1 MDQDEYQKLLEKYK
15 SKVRSEFG
23 EASQSLPKKITS
35 KEYSEFKSELYPTS
49 YSLYEKA
56 CNFAGNLLKLS
67 VGGTT
72 SEKIQKDLDV
82 CHLNTTPSGVVS
94 LSILA
99 GLTVMVFGS
108 LLMFSLPSL
117 LFGIEEPL
125 YFLIL
130 FCIIGGLLLI
140 PAIKSIPTFM
150 ANTWRMK
157 ASNQM
162 VQSVFYL
169 VTYMRHTSNLERG
182 IEFAA
187 DHLDAPLSLDFRKI
201 LWDVETQK
209 YSNVRDSANAYLDT
223 WKESDKQFVESFHL
237 IESSLFEG
245 SEERRLT
252 LLDKSLDV
260 ILNGTYENMMHYAHS
275 LNSPITMLH
284 MMGIILPILGL
295 VILPLVVSFMGGNTN
310 PFLSAVYISLLYNIS
325 LPLGVF
331 YLGKTILSKRPAGYG
346 AEEIK
351 EDAPLGKGGKVKV
364 SLGKQLLIYV
374 SPISVLLLIFVV
386 GFVIGFSPLLI
397 HSVNPT
403 FEIKDEEGRFK
414 MMDYIC
420 VPCDS
425 EGKMPA
431 GSCGPECDVDQRL
444 GPFGIGATILSL
456 LAIAAL
462 GVGLGLYFALRAKN
476 VIKIREETR
485 NLEDE
490 FSSALFQLG
499 NRLGD
504 GIPAEIAFAKVAE
517 NMQGSVSGDFFNLA
531 ERNMTKLGMGL
542 EQALFDSKV
551 GAVTIYPSKVIASSM
566 KVLVESSKKGPR
578 IAAQALLS
586 MSRYIKEIHTVE
598 ERLKDLMA
606 EVLSSMNSQIKF
618 LTPAIAGIVVGITSM
633 ISTILTKLSG
643 QLGQFAQQNE
653 PGMMSGILSIFG
665 VGIPTFH
672 FQIVVGV
679 YIVQITYILVVLAN
693 GIDNGSDKLAERYS
707 LGTNL
712 IRSTLLYC
720 IISAVVVVLFNL
732 FAAGILN
739 KALPG

>member
-15 SKVRSEFG
+15 AKVQSEFG
-23 EASQSLPKKITS
+23 ATVERVPQKITS

-49 YSLYEKA
+49 YSFYEKA
-56 CNFAGNLLKLS
+56 CNFSGNLLKLGVS
-67 VGGTT
+67 PQKA
-72 SEKIQKDLDV
+72 EKIQRDLEV

-94 LSILA
+94 LSIISALI
-99 GLTVMVFGS
+99 VMVFGS
-108 LLMFSLPSL
+108 LIMFAVPPL
-117 LFGIEEPL
+117 LFGLTEPL
-125 YFLIL
+125 YFLVL

-140 PAIKSIPTFM
+140 PAVRSIPTFM

-162 VQSVFYL
+162 VQSIFYL

-201 LWDVETQK
+201 LWDVETQRF
-209 YSNVRDSANAYLDT
+209 SNIRDSANAYLES
-223 WKESDKQFVESFHL
+223 WKESDKEFIEAFHL
-237 IESSLFEG
+237 VESSLFEG
-245 SEERRLT
+245 SEERRLS

-260 ILNGTYENMMHYAHS
+260 ILDGTYENMLHYAHS
-275 LNSPITMLH
+275 LSSPITMLH
-284 MMGIILPILGL
+284 MLGIILPILGL
-295 VILPLVVSFMGGNTN
+295 VILPLVVSFMSSGSS
-310 PFLSAVYISLLYNIS
+310 PFLSAVYISVLYNIS

-331 YLGKTILSKRPAGYG
+331 YLGKTILSRRPAGYG

-351 EDAPLGKGGKVKV
+351 EDAPIGRGGKVKL
-364 SLGKQLLIYV
+364 SLGKQFLIYV
-374 SPISVLLLIFVV
+374 SPMSVLLLILLL

-397 HSVNPT
+397 HSVDPT
-403 FEIKDEEGRFK
+403 FEIKDAEGKFK
-414 MMDYIC
+414 MMDYVC
-420 VPCDS
+420 VPCS
-425 EGKMPA
+425 EGMAA
-431 GSCGPECDVDQRL
+431 GSCGPDCDIDKRL
-444 GPFGIGATILSL
+444 GPFGVGATILSL
-456 LAIAAL
+456 IAVAAF
-462 GVGLGLYFALRAKN
+462 GVGLGLYFSLRAKN

-504 GIPAEIAFAKVAE
+504 GLPAEIAFAKVSQ
-517 NMQGSVSGDFFNLA
+517 NMQGSISGEFFNLV

-551 GAVTIYPSKVIASSM
+551 GAVTTYPSKVIASSM
-566 KVLVESSKKGPR
+566 KVLVESAKKGPK

-633 ISTILTKLSG
+633 ISTILTKLAA
-643 QLGQFAQQNE
+643 QLGQFAQGGE
-653 PGMMSGILSIFG
+653 PGMMTGVLSIFG

-672 FQIVVGV
+672 FQIVVGI

-693 GIDNGSDKLAERYS
+693 GIDNGADKLAERYS
-707 LGTNL
+707 LGKNL

-720 IISAVVVVLFNL
+720 IIAGSVVILFNA

-739 KALPG
+739 SALGG